1 MAFFLKHFNNFVI
14 NYNKQ
19 NSDLKFIPLTYITS
33 DKSKNFIEKTTLFL
47 ALIFFTIHLSL
58 IYFYQNQIIQ
68 IPLNSNLFSS
78 PISAIYTPF
87 SFILIY
93 EVYLLVYYIP
103 KSFSNYIIKQYEIIS
118 LIILRKLFKD
128 LSIIDQ
134 NGGWDQFQDFHLP
147 YQLITSLIL
156 FIVIYL
162 FNTEIKKTIK
172 INTSGKSINK
182 FIKFKKI
189 ISTILYPILF
199 LLAVHT
205 LISWFND
212 VFINFKID
220 NLNLDKLFFYE
231 VFSILIVVDVLLLLV
246 SFFYT
251 DKFHKIFRNSGFIIS
266 TILIRLSFGFQTPLS
281 NIFILSAVF
290 FGLLI
295 LVIHNKYEAN
305 LNKL

>member
-1 MAFFLKHFNNFVI
+1 M
-14 NYNKQ
+14 
-19 NSDLKFIPLTYITS
+19 KFIPLNYITS
-33 DKSKNFIEKTTLFL
+33 DKSKKFIEKTTLFL
-47 ALIFFTIHLSL
+47 ALVFFLIHLFL
-58 IYFYQNQIIQ
+58 IYLYQNQIIQ
-68 IPLNSNLFSS
+68 IPINSNFFSS

-134 NGGWDQFQDFHLP
+134 DGGWDQFQDFHLP

-156 FIVIYL
+156 FIVIYFFKL
-162 FNTEIKKTIK
+162 ENKKIVK
-172 INTSGKSINK
+172 NNAKSKSINK

-189 ISTILYPILF
+189 ISTLLYPILF
-199 LLAVHT
+199 LLAIYT
-205 LISWFND
+205 LIFWFND
-212 VFINFKID
+212 VFTNFRID
-220 NLNLDKLFFYE
+220 SLNLDNLFFYE
-231 VFSILIVVDVLLLLV
+231 VFSILIIVDVLLLLV

-251 DKFHKIFRNSGFIIS
+251 DKFHKIFRNSAFIIT

-281 NIFILSAVF
+281 NILILSAVF

-295 LVIHNKYEAN
+295 FVIHNKYEAN
-305 LNKL
+305 LND

>member
-1 MAFFLKHFNNFVI
+1 MSKSNNS
-14 NYNKQ
+14 
-19 NSDLKFIPLTYITS
+19 NSFK
-33 DKSKNFIEKTTLFL
+33 
-47 ALIFFTIHLSL
+47 
-58 IYFYQNQIIQ
+58 
-68 IPLNSNLFSS
+68 SNLFSS

-156 FIVIYL
+156 FVVIYL
-162 FNTEIKKTIK
+162 FNIEIKKTIK
-172 INTSGKSINK
+172 INTKGKSINK

-189 ISTILYPILF
+189 ISSLLYPILF

-205 LISWFND
+205 LISWFKD

-231 VFSILIVVDVLLLLV
+231 VFSILIVVDVLLLLI

-281 NIFILSAVF
+281 NILILSAVF

-295 LVIHNKYEAN
+295 LIIHNKYEAN
-305 LNKL
+305 LNES

>member
-1 MAFFLKHFNNFVI
+1 MNFA
-14 NYNKQ
+14 
-19 NSDLKFIPLTYITS
+19 PLNYITS

-47 ALIFFTIHLSL
+47 ALIFFIIHLSL
-58 IYFYQNQIIQ
+58 IYLCQNQIIQ
-68 IPLNSNLFSS
+68 IPVNSNLFYS

-134 NGGWDQFQDFHLP
+134 DGGWAQFQDFHLP

-162 FNTEIKKTIK
+162 FNKEIKKTINIK
-172 INTSGKSINK
+172 GKSINK

-189 ISTILYPILF
+189 ISTLLYPILF
-199 LLAVHT
+199 LLALHT
-205 LISWFND
+205 LISWLND
-212 VFINFKID
+212 VSINFKID

-231 VFSILIVVDVLLLLV
+231 VFSILIVVDVLLLLI

-281 NIFILSAVF
+281 NILILSAVF

-295 LVIHNKYEAN
+295 LIIHNKYEAN
-305 LNKL
+305 LNKS

>member
-1 MAFFLKHFNNFVI
+1 M
-14 NYNKQ
+14 
-19 NSDLKFIPLTYITS
+19 KFIPLTYITS
-33 DKSKNFIEKTTLFL
+33 DKSKNIIEKTTLFL
-47 ALIFFTIHLSL
+47 ALIFFLIHLLL
-58 IYFYQNQIIQ
+58 IYLCQNQIIQ
-68 IPLNSNLFSS
+68 IPLDSNLFSS

-128 LSIIDQ
+128 LSSIDQ

-156 FIVIYL
+156 FVVVYL
-162 FNTEIKKTIK
+162 FNKEIKKTVKNNIK
-172 INTSGKSINK
+172 SKSINK

-189 ISTILYPILF
+189 ISTLLYPILF

-212 VFINFKID
+212 VFTNFKID
-220 NLNLDKLFFYE
+220 SLNLDNLFFYE
-231 VFSILIVVDVLLLLV
+231 VFSILIVVDVILLLI

-281 NIFILSAVF
+281 NILILSAVF

>member
-1 MAFFLKHFNNFVI
+1 MFKL
-14 NYNKQ
+14 
-19 NSDLKFIPLTYITS
+19 
-33 DKSKNFIEKTTLFL
+33 
-47 ALIFFTIHLSL
+47 
-58 IYFYQNQIIQ
+58 
-68 IPLNSNLFSS
+68 
-78 PISAIYTPF
+78 
-87 SFILIY
+87 ILIY

-128 LSIIDQ
+128 LSIINP

-156 FIVIYL
+156 FMVIYL
-162 FNTEIKKTIK
+162 FNLENKKTVK
-172 INTSGKSINK
+172 INLKGKSINK

-189 ISTILYPILF
+189 ISTLLYPILF
-199 LLAVHT
+199 LLALHT
-205 LISWFND
+205 LISWLND
-212 VFINFKID
+212 VFTNFNID
-220 NLNLDKLFFYE
+220 SLNLDNLFFYE
-231 VFSILIVVDVLLLLV
+231 VFSILIIVDVLLLLV

-266 TILIRLSFGFQTPLS
+266 TILIRLSFGFQTPVS
-281 NIFILSAVF
+281 NILILSAVF

-295 LVIHNKYEAN
+295 LVIHNKYESN

>member
-1 MAFFLKHFNNFVI
+1 M
-14 NYNKQ
+14 
-19 NSDLKFIPLTYITS
+19 
-33 DKSKNFIEKTTLFL
+33 FL
-47 ALIFFTIHLSL
+47 ALVFFLIHLFL
-58 IYFYQNQIIQ
+58 IYLYQNQIIQ
-68 IPLNSNLFSS
+68 IPINSNFFSS

-134 NGGWDQFQDFHLP
+134 HGGWVQFQDFHLP

-156 FIVIYL
+156 FIVIYFFKL
-162 FNTEIKKTIK
+162 ENKKIVK
-172 INTSGKSINK
+172 NIAKSKSINN

-189 ISTILYPILF
+189 ISTLLYPILF
-199 LLAVHT
+199 LLAIYT
-205 LISWFND
+205 LIFWFND
-212 VFINFKID
+212 VFTNFRID
-220 NLNLDKLFFYE
+220 SLNLDNLFFYE
-231 VFSILIVVDVLLLLV
+231 VFSILIIVDVLLLLV

-251 DKFHKIFRNSGFIIS
+251 DKFHKIFRNSAFIIT

-295 LVIHNKYEAN
+295 FVIHNKYEAN
-305 LNKL
+305 LNDL

>member
-1 MAFFLKHFNNFVI
+1 M
-14 NYNKQ
+14 
-19 NSDLKFIPLTYITS
+19 KFIPLNYITS
-33 DKSKNFIEKTTLFL
+33 EKSKNFIEKTTLFL
-47 ALIFFTIHLSL
+47 ALVFFLIHLFL
-58 IYFYQNQIIQ
+58 IYLCQNQIIQ
-68 IPLNSNLFSS
+68 IPFNSNLFSS

-103 KSFSNYIIKQYEIIS
+103 KSFSNYIIKQYEIVS

-128 LSIIDQ
+128 LSSINQ

-156 FIVIYL
+156 FTAIYL
-162 FNTEIKKTIK
+162 FNLENNKVVKNNIK
-172 INTSGKSINK
+172 GKSINK
-182 FIKFKKI
+182 FINFKKI
-189 ISTILYPILF
+189 ISTLLYPILF

-205 LISWFND
+205 LVSWFYD
-212 VFINFKID
+212 VFTNFKID
-220 NLNLDKLFFYE
+220 SLSLDNLFFYE
-231 VFSILIVVDVLLLLV
+231 VFSILIIVDVLLLLV

-251 DKFHKIFRNSGFIIS
+251 DEFHKIFRNSGFIIS

-281 NIFILSAVF
+281 NILILSAVF

-295 LVIHNKYEAN
+295 FVIHNRYEAN

>member
-1 MAFFLKHFNNFVI
+1 M
-14 NYNKQ
+14 
-19 NSDLKFIPLTYITS
+19 KFTPLTYITS
-33 DKSKNFIEKTTLFL
+33 DKSKNFIEKTILFL
-47 ALIFFTIHLSL
+47 ALIFFIIHLFL
-58 IYFYQNQIIQ
+58 IYLSQNQIIH
-68 IPLNSNLFSS
+68 IPFNSNLFSS

-134 NGGWDQFQDFHLP
+134 SGGWDQFQDFHLP

-156 FIVIYL
+156 FVVIYL

-172 INTSGKSINK
+172 INIKDKSINQ

-189 ISTILYPILF
+189 ISTLLYPILF
-199 LLAVHT
+199 LLAIHT

-212 VFINFKID
+212 VITNFKID
-220 NLNLDKLFFYE
+220 SLNLDNLFFYE
-231 VFSILIVVDVLLLLV
+231 VFSVLIIVDVLLLLI

-281 NIFILSAVF
+281 NILILSAVF

-305 LNKL
+305 LNKLQ

>member
-1 MAFFLKHFNNFVI
+1 M
-14 NYNKQ
+14 
-19 NSDLKFIPLTYITS
+19 KFIPLNYITS

-47 ALIFFTIHLSL
+47 ALIFFIIHLSL
-58 IYFYQNQIIQ
+58 IYLCQNQIIQ
-68 IPLNSNLFSS
+68 IPVNSNLFYS

-134 NGGWDQFQDFHLP
+134 DGGWAQFQDFHLP

-162 FNTEIKKTIK
+162 FNKEIKKTINIK
-172 INTSGKSINK
+172 GKSINK

-189 ISTILYPILF
+189 ISTLLYPILF
-199 LLAVHT
+199 LLALHT
-205 LISWFND
+205 LIS
-212 VFINFKID
+212 
-220 NLNLDKLFFYE
+220 
-231 VFSILIVVDVLLLLV
+231 
-246 SFFYT
+246 
-251 DKFHKIFRNSGFIIS
+251 
-266 TILIRLSFGFQTPLS
+266 
-281 NIFILSAVF
+281 
-290 FGLLI
+290 
-295 LVIHNKYEAN
+295 
-305 LNKL
+305 

>member
-1 MAFFLKHFNNFVI
+1 
-14 NYNKQ
+14 
-19 NSDLKFIPLTYITS
+19 LKFISLNYITS
-33 DKSKNFIEKTTLFL
+33 DKSKNFIEKTTLILAVVFFL
-47 ALIFFTIHLSL
+47 IHLCL
-58 IYFYQNQIIQ
+58 IYLCQNQIIQ

-128 LSIIDQ
+128 LSIINP

-156 FIVIYL
+156 FMVIYL
-162 FNTEIKKTIK
+162 FNLENKKTVK
-172 INTSGKSINK
+172 INLKGKSINK

-189 ISTILYPILF
+189 ISTLLYPILF
-199 LLAVHT
+199 LLALHT
-205 LISWFND
+205 LISWLND
-212 VFINFKID
+212 VFTNFNID
-220 NLNLDKLFFYE
+220 SLNLDNLFFYE
-231 VFSILIVVDVLLLLV
+231 VFSILIIVDVLLLLV

-266 TILIRLSFGFQTPLS
+266 TILIRLSFGFQTPVS
-281 NIFILSAVF
+281 NILILSAVF

-295 LVIHNKYEAN
+295 LVIHNKYESN

>member
-1 MAFFLKHFNNFVI
+1 M
-14 NYNKQ
+14 
-19 NSDLKFIPLTYITS
+19 KFIPLTYITS

-47 ALIFFTIHLSL
+47 ALIFFIVHLSL
-58 IYFYQNQIIQ
+58 IYLCQNQIIQ

-172 INTSGKSINK
+172 INTKGKSINK

-189 ISTILYPILF
+189 ISTLLYPILF
-199 LLAVHT
+199 LLAVYT

-212 VFINFKID
+212 LFINFKID

-231 VFSILIVVDVLLLLV
+231 VFSILIVVDVLLLLI

-251 DKFHKIFRNSGFIIS
+251 DEFHKIFRNSGFIIS

-281 NIFILSAVF
+281 NILILSAVF

-295 LVIHNKYEAN
+295 LIIHNKFEAN
-305 LNKL
+305 LNKT

>member
-1 MAFFLKHFNNFVI
+1 MKFV
-14 NYNKQ
+14 
-19 NSDLKFIPLTYITS
+19 PLSYITS
-33 DKSKNFIEKTTLFL
+33 DKSKNFIEKATLFL
-47 ALIFFTIHLSL
+47 ALIFFIIHLSL
-58 IYFYQNQIIQ
+58 IYLCQNQIIQ
-68 IPLNSNLFSS
+68 IPLNSHLFYS

-134 NGGWDQFQDFHLP
+134 NGGWAQFQDFHLP

-156 FIVIYL
+156 FTVIYL
-162 FNTEIKKTIK
+162 FNKEIKKTINIK
-172 INTSGKSINK
+172 GKSLNK

-189 ISTILYPILF
+189 ISTLLYPILF
-199 LLAVHT
+199 LLALHT

-212 VFINFKID
+212 VFFNFKID
-220 NLNLDKLFFYE
+220 HINLDKLFFYE
-231 VFSILIVVDVLLLLV
+231 VFSILIVVDVLLLLI

-281 NIFILSAVF
+281 NVLILSAVF
-290 FGLLI
+290 FGLVILI
-295 LVIHNKYEAN
+295 IHNKYEAN
-305 LNKL
+305 LNKS

>member
-1 MAFFLKHFNNFVI
+1 MRFLALN
-14 NYNKQ
+14 
-19 NSDLKFIPLTYITS
+19 YITS
-33 DKSKNFIEKTTLFL
+33 DKSRNFIEKSTLFL
-47 ALIFFTIHLSL
+47 ALVFFLIHLFL
-58 IYFYQNQIIQ
+58 IYLYQNQIIQ
-68 IPLNSNLFSS
+68 IPVYSNFFSS

-156 FIVIYL
+156 FVVIYFFKL
-162 FNTEIKKTIK
+162 ENKKLVKKTPK
-172 INTSGKSINK
+172 SKSINN

-189 ISTILYPILF
+189 ISTLLYPILF
-199 LLAVHT
+199 LLAVYT
-205 LISWFND
+205 LILWFKD
-212 VFINFKID
+212 VFTNFRID
-220 NLNLDKLFFYE
+220 SLNLDNLFFYD
-231 VFSILIVVDVLLLLV
+231 VFSVLIIVDVLLLLV

-251 DKFHKIFRNSGFIIS
+251 DKFHKIFRNSAFIIT

-281 NIFILSAVF
+281 NILILSAVF

-295 LVIHNKYEAN
+295 FVIHNKYEAN
-305 LNKL
+305 LNDF

>member
-1 MAFFLKHFNNFVI
+1 M
-14 NYNKQ
+14 
-19 NSDLKFIPLTYITS
+19 KFIPLNYITS

-47 ALIFFTIHLSL
+47 ALIFFIIHLSL
-58 IYFYQNQIIQ
+58 IYLCQNQIIQ
-68 IPLNSNLFSS
+68 IPVNSNLFYS

-128 LSIIDQ
+128 LSIINQD
-134 NGGWDQFQDFHLP
+134 GGWAQFQDFHLP

-156 FIVIYL
+156 FVVIYL
-162 FNTEIKKTIK
+162 FNKEIKKTINIK
-172 INTSGKSINK
+172 GKSINK

-189 ISTILYPILF
+189 ISTLLYPILF
-199 LLAVHT
+199 LLALHT
-205 LISWFND
+205 LISWLND
-212 VFINFKID
+212 VSINFKID

-231 VFSILIVVDVLLLLV
+231 VFSILIVVDVLLLLI

-281 NIFILSAVF
+281 NILILSAVF

-295 LVIHNKYEAN
+295 LIIHNKYEAN
-305 LNKL
+305 LNKS

>member
-1 MAFFLKHFNNFVI
+1 M
-14 NYNKQ
+14 
-19 NSDLKFIPLTYITS
+19 KFIPLNYITS
-33 DKSKNFIEKTTLFL
+33 DKSKKFIEKTTLFL
-47 ALIFFTIHLSL
+47 ALVFFLIHLFL
-58 IYFYQNQIIQ
+58 IYLYQNQIIQ
-68 IPLNSNLFSS
+68 IPINSNFFSS

-134 NGGWDQFQDFHLP
+134 HGGWDQFQDFHLP

-156 FIVIYL
+156 FIVIYFFKL
-162 FNTEIKKTIK
+162 ENKKIVK
-172 INTSGKSINK
+172 NNAKSKSINK

-189 ISTILYPILF
+189 ISTLLYPILF
-199 LLAVHT
+199 LLAIYT
-205 LISWFND
+205 LIFWFND
-212 VFINFKID
+212 VFTNFRID
-220 NLNLDKLFFYE
+220 SLNLDNLFFYE
-231 VFSILIVVDVLLLLV
+231 VFSILIIVDVLLLLV

-251 DKFHKIFRNSGFIIS
+251 DKFHKIFRNSAFIIT

-281 NIFILSAVF
+281 NILILSAVF

-295 LVIHNKYEAN
+295 FVIHNKYEAN
-305 LNKL
+305 LNDL